1 MDVYVYIVFFV
12 KIEISCMLDVWLNI
26 DIIYVLWF
34 LGKNSY
40 IEIDFSINVYLL
52 FIMNEVI
59 LIINVII

>member
-34 LGKNSY
+34 LGKN